1 MEHPCFIDDRKIQFV
16 GAKLRVCA
24 GLARERKFAV
34 AVFVQRDECQRRE
47 KFVRR
52 DKSLRFNPN
61 FAERIGQQLSERVRA
76 DLAEQR
82 RFAAELCN
90 RGKKIRR
97 CAARMRSHRRI
108 AVRVG
113 RLRRKVNQQ
122 LTERNNIIHTHS
134 SVIAMLHVFSYSAP
148 GAR

>member
-1 MEHPCFIDDRKIQFV
+1 MEHARLVDDGKVQLV
-16 GAKLRVCA
+16 EAKLRVCA

-47 KFVRR
+47 NIVGC
-52 DKSLRFNPN
+52 DKSFRFDPSL
-61 FAERIGQQLSERVRA
+61 AECIGQQLPERVRA
-76 DLAEQR
+76 DLSEQR
-82 RFAAELCN
+82 GFSAKLGN
-90 RGKKIRR
+90 RSKKVCRGT
-97 CAARMRSHRRI
+97 ARMRGHRRI
-108 AVRVG
+108 TVRVG
-113 RLRRKVNQQ
+113 RLCRKIDQQ